1 MIGRQ
6 PAMVVRMATPIN
18 QLLNGESIAV
28 QNIFWMFIREF
39 SHGFD
44 GTQD

>member
-6 PAMVVRMATPIN
+6 PVIVVRMSTPIY
-18 QLLNGESIAV
+18 QLLNDESIAV

-39 SHGFD
+39 SHEFD